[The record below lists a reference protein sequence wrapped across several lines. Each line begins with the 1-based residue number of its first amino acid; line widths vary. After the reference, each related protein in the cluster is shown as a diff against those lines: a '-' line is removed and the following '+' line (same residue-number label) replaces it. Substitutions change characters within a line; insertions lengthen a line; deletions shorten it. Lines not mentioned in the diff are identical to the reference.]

1 MINNKF
7 KILFFL
13 FLSIFF
19 INSYSIA
26 NEEFNFDVTE
36 VEIKEDGNKFYGKK
50 GGIATTPDGL
60 YIEGEEFDY
69 DKLSNILIITGKIKF
84 DDKNDN
90 FQIFSDKATYLKNN
104 ERVITEGNSRAVN
117 DVDKIYLEADEF
129 DYNKLSNIII
139 INGKVKFDDKTEK
152 IQIFS
157 DKALIQ
163 KIKK

>member
-1 MINNKF
+1 M
-7 KILFFL
+7 
-13 FLSIFF
+13 
-19 INSYSIA
+19 
-26 NEEFNFDVTE
+26 
-36 VEIKEDGNKFYGKK
+36 EIKEDGNKFYGKK

-129 DYNKLSNIII
+129 DYNKLSNILI
-139 INGKVKFDDKTEK
+139 ING
-152 IQIFS
+152 
-157 DKALIQ
+157 
-163 KIKK
+163 